1 MSNMKDFMMWLDYKG
16 IATWDNTIGELIIPE
31 GTNII
36 FTELSDEYKD
46 DEKRRDVELDDE
58 DYIIDDEEE
67 LIIDDGD
74 LDDCAWSPDDYWFH
88 SDGGLT
94 GDAYNFLNTI
104 DSKGEFV

>member
-1 MSNMKDFMMWLDYKG
+1 MSTMKDYMMWLDDRG
-16 IATWDNTIGELIIPE
+16 IATWDRVIGEIVIPE
-31 GTNII
+31 GVNIY
-36 FTELSDEYKD
+36 TPELID
-46 DEKRRDVELDDE
+46 DYRNSPVELDD
-58 DYIIDDEEE
+58 DDCIIDDEEE